1 MGEGILVGMNDGL
14 DVKSNSPLGEDAL
27 DALESCIPELAVD
40 ALRHAYLK
48 ALTTSGSV
56 VEAIDGKL
64 VRTYA
69 NGARETLKELSER
82 PTPSRIGARM
92 VRKQTV

>member
-1 MGEGILVGMNDGL
+1 SQPTSTFSFLHLQRVRN
-14 DVKSNSPLGEDAL
+14 
-27 DALESCIPELAVD
+27 PELAVD

-69 NGARETLKELSER
+69 NGTRETLKELSER